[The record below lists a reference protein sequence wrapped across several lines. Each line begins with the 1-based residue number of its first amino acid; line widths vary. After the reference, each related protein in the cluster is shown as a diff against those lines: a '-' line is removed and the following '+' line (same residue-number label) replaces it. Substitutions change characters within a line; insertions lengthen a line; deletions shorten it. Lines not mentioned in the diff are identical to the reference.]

1 MRVLVTLALGAA
13 TVLAGAALAPVA
25 GERQTAASGAAG
37 QNGAIARID
46 EKAIYLSDLN
56 YDPERRYAL
65 ELHAMKVRL
74 YREQKAALQQYIDR
88 RLLEK
93 EAAKRNMTAEELI
106 GAINAHAG
114 EKAKALDAD
123 KETLFQEFIAKM
135 QRDFPSF
142 AQRTAAMNQ
151 PGTLLSANGNGSPF
165 IEEIKNKVVGM
176 KKASLLNETREAF
189 MRDLRAQSR
198 IDIFLERPQL
208 FRLDPADAD
217 DDPWRGGKDA
227 PITLLTYFDFQ
238 CPYCKQLNATL
249 QDLLATMKEGIRVA
263 ARNFPLPSHPDAA
276 IAAQAA
282 ACADDQGRYWEYHDL
297 LFENQQQLDAVSL
310 KRYAAQLGLDITQFD
325 RCLESGGRREAIEQ
339 EMAEA
344 ARAGINGIPGTV
356 INGYW
361 ISGSPSLSYLEEVI
375 ADIEKGNAPRVEEA
389 PGNG

>member
-1 MRVLVTLALGAA
+1 MRVILSLLLVFGSTLPCAA
-13 TVLAGAALAPVA
+13 GGSSAGDKQAA
-25 GERQTAASGAAG
+25 AAHKAG
-37 QNGAIARID
+37 QNREVARID
-46 EKAIYLSDLN
+46 GTAIYLHDLN
-56 YDPERRYAL
+56 YDPEKRNAL

-88 RLLEK
+88 RLLEQ
-93 EAAKRNMTAEELI
+93 EAAKRNMTVEELVSM
-106 GAINAHAG
+106 INAQAE

-135 QRDFPSF
+135 QRDIPSF

-176 KKASLLNETREAF
+176 KKASLLNETKEAF

-208 FRLDPADAD
+208 FRLDLADAD

-249 QDLLATMKEGIRVA
+249 QGLLETRKEGIRVA

-282 ACADDQGRYWEYHDL
+282 ACADDQGRYWDYHDL
-297 LFENQQQLDAVSL
+297 LFDNQQELDAVSL
-310 KRYAAQLGLDITQFD
+310 RRYAAQLGLDITQFD
-325 RCLESGGRREAIEQ
+325 RCLSSGCRREAIEH

-344 ARAGINGIPGTV
+344 ARAGINGTPAMV

-361 ISGSPSLSYLEEVI
+361 LPGSPSLSYLEEVI